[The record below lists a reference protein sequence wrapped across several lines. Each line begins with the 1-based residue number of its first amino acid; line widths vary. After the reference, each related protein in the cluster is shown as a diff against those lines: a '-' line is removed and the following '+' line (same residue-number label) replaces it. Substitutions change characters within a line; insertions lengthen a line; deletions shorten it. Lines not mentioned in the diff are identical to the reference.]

1 MEYVAV
7 DLWFK
12 KQRWIVKEIQL
23 LVKVILRLLQAQL
36 KRKIMFFSSVF
47 FIIYNFL
54 GELLWNWKKS

>member
-23 LVKVILRLLQAQL
+23 LVKVILRLL
-36 KRKIMFFSSVF
+36 
-47 FIIYNFL
+47 
-54 GELLWNWKKS
+54 